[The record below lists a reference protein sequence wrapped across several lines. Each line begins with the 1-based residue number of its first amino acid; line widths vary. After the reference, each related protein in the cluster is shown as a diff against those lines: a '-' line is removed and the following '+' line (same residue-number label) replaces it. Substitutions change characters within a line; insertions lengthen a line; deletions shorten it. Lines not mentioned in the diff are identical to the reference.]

1 MGHKIFVS
9 YKYNDTNVE
18 NLSYL
23 LGTTAVH
30 DYVDYIQ
37 NRILNDDDIYK
48 GEKSDEDI
56 SSWNEDD
63 IWEHLK
69 DKIYESLC
77 S

>member
-37 NRILNDDDIYK
+37 NRILNGDDIYK
-48 GEKSDEDI
+48 GEKAM
-56 SSWNEDD
+56 
-63 IWEHLK
+63 
-69 DKIYESLC
+69 KIFQIGVTMQFGNT
-77 S
+77 